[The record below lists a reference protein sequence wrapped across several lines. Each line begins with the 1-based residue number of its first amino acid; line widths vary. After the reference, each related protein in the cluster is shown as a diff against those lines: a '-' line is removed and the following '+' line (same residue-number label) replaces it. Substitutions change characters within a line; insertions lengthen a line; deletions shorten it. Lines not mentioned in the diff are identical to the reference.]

1 MNPVKASLRYPQV
14 TLILTLAA
22 VVLGLHAL
30 ATMPRREDPKITIR
44 TGLVIAAYPGATA
57 EQVEEQVTEKIEDR
71 LFRFEE
77 VRKDKTFS
85 TSRKGLCIINVE
97 LEDNVAQPDIFWS
110 KLRHAMIELRLTALP
125 DSVQGP
131 TVDDSFGDTVALL
144 LALHG
149 GNYDYQALKEY
160 AQRIE
165 DGFRTSRAVSRM
177 QRFGE
182 QKEQILISST
192 MERVAQY
199 ALTPDHVIGALR
211 GRNVV
216 QFAGDVKTG
225 EGRVPMR
232 TSGLFE
238 TEDQIRQVVIDISPT
253 GQPVHIGDLANVQR
267 TYADPT
273 ALCRYKGERALLLSV
288 EMQEGNNIVEFGN
301 ELRQKLD
308 RLRTMLPPDLK
319 IDLVADQ
326 PSVVEHRITHFIRE
340 FGIAIASVI
349 LVTMLLLPFRV
360 ALIASLAIPV
370 TVAGTF
376 AMLDAL
382 GIELHQVSIAALIV
396 VLGMVVDDAIVIADN
411 YVDLLDRG
419 VAREEAAW
427 RCATEL
433 TVPVLTA
440 TATIV
445 FAFLPM
451 LLISGN
457 VGEFIQALP
466 IAVAVS
472 LSVSFLVAML
482 LTPLLCRF
490 FIRRGLHQDAEKGSG
505 NRTILDRMQAA
516 YNATIVRAMGHKTLV
531 VAGAVLSV
539 IVAGVLLKGLPQRF
553 FPTAERPQFVVD
565 IWLPEGARLEATDAV
580 VRRLESHL
588 AKISLVTDASSFV
601 GRSAPRFYYNVS
613 PEFPANN
620 YGQILVNTKD
630 DTLTPDLVYRLR
642 RELAPIA
649 PEARV
654 IVKEL
659 EQGKV
664 LCASIEVRISGPD
677 TPVLKQLGQQVV
689 EIFRAAGG
697 ADFHYHDYR
706 EDSYDLAVDLKHEVA
721 DRLGLSTAG
730 VSLQLGGGFT
740 GLPVTTFWE
749 GDRDVPVVL
758 RLDETAR
765 VDFDNVADNYV
776 VSTLTGARVPLRA
789 VADTHPE
796 WRTSRIVRRNGVR
809 TLTVMVTP
817 DHQHLASALLSQ
829 ARPAIEALPLPAGY
843 TIDYG
848 GELES
853 QTETFGEMTIVMAL
867 SLVAIF
873 LILLFQFRSAVRSLV
888 IMASI
893 PLSLLGAAAG
903 LWVTQNPFSLT
914 AFMGIIS
921 LSGIVVRNAII
932 LVEYIE
938 DRRAAGVPLEQ
949 AALEAGERRL
959 RPIFLTTAAAAVGV
973 TPMILSGSSLWSP
986 LASVIAVGL
995 IFSMFFTLLVVPILY
1010 VLVEGRSPRPAAAV
1024 ALLALFVLNV
1034 PARSQQALELTM
1046 DQAVERALKDNSL
1059 VKIASLR
1066 VTEAGK
1072 KHDGVRS
1079 NLFPQLSTDA
1089 IYARVA
1095 EEQSLLF
1102 PTGSFG
1108 VIPGVGPVPAQ
1119 DLRVIQGFSQFEVVS
1134 TTLSQPVT
1142 QIIRIK
1148 AGQKAA
1154 YQDVKIAGEE
1164 LKKARN
1170 ELTLRVKEGYLG
1182 MMLFGRQ
1189 VESQRQQ
1196 VDAAEAAVKEARDA
1210 VETGNAL
1217 AVKEMEAQARL
1228 LNQRN
1233 ALLVAETRLADLEAD
1248 FLDMLGLATGTKLS
1262 LVEPVL
1268 EPEALKPVEELR
1280 TAALAGS
1287 PEIRA
1292 AEETVEKARRAVS
1305 AARAEYIPDVGVGV
1319 QHVYQSGVP
1328 FLPRNNGILSARLN
1342 FTFLDGG
1349 RRAAQV
1355 GERRAQLAQ
1364 AEENLRRIRNRTMV
1378 DIEKAQRKIQQLS
1391 DMVQVAQSALTVRQ
1405 EALRLRSDQVEAGLS
1420 TGAPLKEAQAALAE
1434 AQAQLFGAKVARAIS
1449 ENELRRII
1457 GDL

>member
-22 VVLGLHAL
+22 VVLGLHSL

-57 EQVEEQVTEKIEDR
+57 EQVEEQVTGKIEER

-85 TSRKGLCIINVE
+85 TSRKGLSVINVE
-97 LEDNVAQPDIFWS
+97 LEDGVKQPDIFWS

-125 DSVQGP
+125 DGVQGP
-131 TVDDSFGDTVALL
+131 AVDDSFGDTVALL

-149 GNYDYQALKEY
+149 GNYDYLALKEY

-165 DGFRTSRAVSRM
+165 NEFRTSRAVSRM

-182 QKEQILISST
+182 QKEQILITSS

-199 ALTPDHVIGALR
+199 ALTPDRVIGALR

-216 QFAGDVKTG
+216 QFAGDVKTDQ
-225 EGRVPMR
+225 GRVPMR
-232 TSGLFE
+232 ASGLFE
-238 TEDQIRQVVIDISPT
+238 AEDQIRQVVIDISPT
-253 GQPVHIGDLANVQR
+253 GQPVHIGDLANVER

-288 EMQEGNNIVEFGN
+288 EMQEGNNIVEFGK
-301 ELRQKLD
+301 ELREKLN
-308 RLRTMLPPDLK
+308 RLHPTLPPDLK

-326 PSVVEHRITHFIRE
+326 PSVVEHRISHFIQE
-340 FGIAIASVI
+340 FGIAIGSVI

-376 AMLDAL
+376 ALLNAF

-411 YVDLLDRG
+411 YVELLDHG
-419 VAREEAAW
+419 VPREDAAW

-440 TATIV
+440 TATII

-451 LLISGN
+451 LLISGS

-466 IAVAVS
+466 VAVAVS
-472 LSVSFLVAML
+472 LSVSFVVAML

-490 FIRRGLHQDAEKGSG
+490 FIRRGLHSAAGQGAG
-505 NRTILDRMQAA
+505 NRTMLDRMQTA
-516 YNATIVRAMGHKTLV
+516 YNATIARAMRHKTMV
-531 VAGAVLSV
+531 VAGGLLSIVL
-539 IVAGVLLKGLPQRF
+539 AGVLLKALPQRF
-553 FPTAERPQFVVD
+553 FPAAERPQFTVD
-565 IWLPEGARLEATDAV
+565 IWLPEGARLEATDAAA
-580 VRRLESHL
+580 RRIETYLDKH
-588 AKISLVTDASSFV
+588 SLVAGASTFV

-620 YGQILVNTKD
+620 YAQILVNT
-630 DTLTPDLVYRLR
+630 TGEAETPGLVYRLR
-642 RELAPIA
+642 QELAPIA

-664 LCASIEVRISGPD
+664 IAAPVEVRVSGPD
-677 TPVLKQLGQQVV
+677 ASVLKQVGEQVA
-689 EIFRAAGG
+689 EIFRSAGG
-697 ADFHYHDYR
+697 ADFQFHNFR

-721 DRLGLSTAG
+721 DRLGLSTAS
-730 VSLQLGGGFT
+730 VSLQLGGGFS

-749 GDRDVPVVL
+749 GDRDIPVVL
-758 RLDETAR
+758 RLDEPAR
-765 VDFDNVADNYV
+765 HSFDDVSANYV

-789 VADTHPE
+789 VAGTRPE
-796 WRTSRIVRRNGVR
+796 WRASRIVRRNGVR
-809 TLTVMVTP
+809 TLTVMAIP
-817 DHQHLASALLSQ
+817 GQGHLASALLSR
-829 ARPAIEALPLPAGY
+829 ARPAIEAISLPSGY
-843 TIDYG
+843 RIEYG
-848 GELES
+848 GEQES
-853 QTETFGEMTIVMAL
+853 QTETFSEMTVVMAL
-867 SLVAIF
+867 SLIAIF
-873 LILLFQFRSAVRSLV
+873 LILLFQFRSTARSLV
-888 IMASI
+888 VMASI
-893 PLSLLGAAAG
+893 PLSLPGAAAG
-903 LWVTQNPFSLT
+903 LWMSGNPFSLT
-914 AFMGIIS
+914 AFMGVIS

-938 DRRAAGVPLEQ
+938 ERRAAGTPLEQ

-973 TPMILSGSSLWSP
+973 TPMIVSGSSLWSP
-986 LASVIAVGL
+986 LASAIAVGL

-1010 VLVEGRSPRPAAAV
+1010 VIVEGRRRMPAAAV
-1024 ALLALFVLNV
+1024 AMLAVIFAGL
-1034 PARSQQALELTM
+1034 PARSQDEVELTI
-1046 DQAVERALKDNSL
+1046 DHAVERALKDNSL

-1072 KHDGVRS
+1072 RHDAMRA
-1079 NLFPQLSTDA
+1079 NLFPQLATDGMA
-1089 IYARVA
+1089 ARVGRQ
-1095 EEQSLLF
+1095 QSLSF
-1102 PTGSFG
+1102 PAGSLG
-1108 VIPGVGPVPAQ
+1108 VFPGLGPLPSQ
-1119 DLRVIQGFSQFEVVS
+1119 DLRVIQGFGHFELLS
-1134 TTLSQPVT
+1134 TSLNQPLT
-1142 QIIRIK
+1142 KLIRIR

-1154 YQDVKIAGEE
+1154 YQDVRIAGEE

-1170 ELTLRVKEGYLG
+1170 ELSLRVKEAYLG
-1182 MMLFGRQ
+1182 MLLYTRQAESRRRQ
-1189 VESQRQQ
+1189 VA
-1196 VDAAEAAVKEARDA
+1196 AAEAFLKEARDS
-1210 VETGNAL
+1210 VETGNSL
-1217 AVKEMEAQARL
+1217 AVKEMEARASL
-1228 LNQRN
+1228 LEQRN
-1233 ALLVAETRLADLEAD
+1233 ALLAAEVRLADVEAD
-1248 FLDMLGLATGTKLS
+1248 FVDTLGMPAGTRLR

-1268 EPEALKPVEELR
+1268 DPVAPRTLVDLR
-1280 TAALAGS
+1280 ASAQQSS

-1292 AEETVEKARRAVS
+1292 AVETVEKARRAVA
-1305 AARAEYIPDVGVGV
+1305 AARAEYIPDLGVGV
-1319 QHVYQSGVP
+1319 QHVYQNGVP
-1328 FLPRNNGILSARLN
+1328 LLPRNNAIVAAKLS
-1342 FTFLDGG
+1342 FTLFDGG
-1349 RRAAQV
+1349 RRAAQI
-1355 GERRAQLAQ
+1355 GERQAQLAQ
-1364 AEENLRRIRNRTMV
+1364 AEENLRRLKNRTMV
-1378 DIEKAQRKIQQLS
+1378 EIEKAERKIRQLTG
-1391 DMVQVAQSALTVRQ
+1391 MVQVAESALAVRQ
-1405 EALRLRSDQVEAGLS
+1405 EALRLKSDQVEAGL
-1420 TGAPLKEAQAALAE
+1420 TTAAVLKEAEAALAE
-1434 AQAQLFGAKVARAIS
+1434 ARTQLFGAKVARAIS
-1449 ENELRRII
+1449 ENELRRIV